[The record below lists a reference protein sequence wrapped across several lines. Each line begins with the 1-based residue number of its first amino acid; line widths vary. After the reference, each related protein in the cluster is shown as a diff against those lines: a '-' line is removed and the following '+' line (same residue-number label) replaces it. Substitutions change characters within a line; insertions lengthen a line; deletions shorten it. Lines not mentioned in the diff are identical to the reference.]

1 MNQINQYLNQLT
13 ALAVDFG
20 PRLLLAIIFL
30 IVGLRVIKAFIRFF
44 RNALNKRDVDPSLS
58 PFVSSILDALLKIM
72 LVISVISMVGV
83 NTTSFIAVLGAA
95 GLAIGLALQGSLS
108 NFASGVLILILKPY
122 RVGDVIETA
131 GQTALVHE
139 IQIFHTILKSF
150 DNKHIIVPNSQ
161 VYSGVITNYSK
172 EEFRRV
178 DMQFGASYDDDLKKV
193 KSILE
198 QLVSEDDRVLK
209 NEEGREPFVR
219 MTEMADSSINFT
231 VRVWAEAADYWA
243 IYFDMMEKVKLAF
256 DQEGISIPFP
266 QVDAHI
272 YQEKLLHDNRN
283 N

>member
-1 MNQINQYLNQLT
+1 MNQIDTYFDQLI

-20 PRLLLAIIFL
+20 PKLLLAIVFL
-30 IVGLRVIKAFIRFF
+30 IVGLRIIKAFIRFF
-44 RNALNKRDVDPSLS
+44 KNALNKRDVDPSLS

-95 GLAIGLALQGSLS
+95 GLAVGLALQGSLS

-150 DNKHIIVPNSQ
+150 DNKHVIVPNSQ

-178 DMQFGASYDDDLKKV
+178 DMQFGAGYDDDLRKV

-198 QLVSEDDRVLK
+198 KLVSEDDRVLK
-209 NEEGREPFVR
+209 EEGREPFVR

-231 VRVWAEAADYWA
+231 VRVWAKAADYWA

>member
-1 MNQINQYLNQLT
+1 MNQIDTYFDQLI

-20 PRLLLAIIFL
+20 PKLLLAIVFL
-30 IVGLRVIKAFIRFF
+30 IVGLRIIKAFIRFF
-44 RNALNKRDVDPSLS
+44 KNALNKRDVDPSLS

-95 GLAIGLALQGSLS
+95 GLAVGLALQGSLS

-178 DMQFGASYDDDLKKV
+178 DMQFGAGYDDDLRKV

-198 QLVSEDDRVLK
+198 KLVSEDDRVLK
-209 NEEGREPFVR
+209 EEGREPFVR

-231 VRVWAEAADYWA
+231 VRVWAKAADYWA